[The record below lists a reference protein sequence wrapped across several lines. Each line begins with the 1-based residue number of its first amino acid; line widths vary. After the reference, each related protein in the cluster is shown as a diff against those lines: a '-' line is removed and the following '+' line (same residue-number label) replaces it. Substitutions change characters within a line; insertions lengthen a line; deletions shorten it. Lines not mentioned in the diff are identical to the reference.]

1 MDIEN
6 KIELVNREPMQET
19 VTIGDLKEVF
29 ENYSHPK
36 HYIGFEISGKV
47 HLGSGLLTALKIQ
60 DFLKAG
66 IKPTI
71 FLADY
76 HSWLNKKMGND
87 LELIRDIAGNYF
99 KHAFISLGLTE
110 DKVDYILGSD
120 IYNKNYWER
129 VIDIS
134 KNTSIKRMLRCT
146 TIMGRKEGEGND
158 CSFIMYP
165 AMQAA
170 DIFQLDVQLA
180 HAGMDQ
186 RNVHMLAR
194 EVAPKINKKKPVALH
209 HKILYGLQGPGSRME
224 QYVTETDKA
233 TYLKIPKEER
243 IKIALKNIDEKGV
256 TIALKKAYEMK
267 MSKSKPDTCIFVHD
281 SEEEIKRKIKKAY
294 APEKIT
300 ENNPIFQYA
309 ELAVMREGK
318 FTIERPEKF
327 GGNLEIGSAQE
338 LKKLYESAELFP
350 LDLKNAVAQWLIKT
364 LEPSRKY
371 FEKKENQKYIAQI
384 QKILETR

>member
-6 KIELVNREPMQET
+6 KIELVKREPMQEV
-19 VTIGDLKEVF
+19 VTLEDLKEVF

-76 HSWLNKKMGND
+76 HTWLNRKMGDD
-87 LELIRDIAGNYF
+87 LELTREVAGNYF

-110 DKVDYILGSD
+110 DKVNYVLGSD
-120 IYNKNYWER
+120 IYNKDYWEK
-129 VIDIS
+129 VIQIS

-146 TIMGRKEGEGND
+146 TIMGRKEGESKD

-194 EVAPKINKKKPVALH
+194 EVASKINKKKPIALH
-209 HKILYGLQGPGSRME
+209 HKILFGLQGPGSRME

-233 TYLKIPKEER
+233 KITER
-243 IKIALKNIDEKGV
+243 QI
-256 TIALKKAYEMK
+256 EMK

-281 SEEEIKRKIKKAY
+281 SPEEINRKIKKAY

-309 ELAVMREGK
+309 ELALMREGK
-318 FTIERPEKF
+318 FLIERPEKF
-327 GGNLEIGSAQE
+327 GGNLEIGNTE
-338 LKKLYESAELFP
+338 DLKRMYESAELFP
-350 LDLKNAVAQWLIKT
+350 LDLKNAVANWFIKT

-371 FEKKENQKYIAQI
+371 FDKKENQKYIAQI
-384 QKILETR
+384 QKIIETR